1 MRYLIR
7 IGLLALMAF
16 AVVACQSPNAQTEP
30 AEPAEV
36 SESNDQPAVETAAEP
51 ESNTVEMS
59 ESSDAESVDEMAED
73 TEMAEKEDNAMAEE
87 TVEEVVD
94 EGPSAA
100 EVAQMERAA
109 AGTIRDNERAG
120 NREVEEDE
128 SAEEEV
134 RSLASF
140 LPNLGEAPEVT
151 NGEPWINSDPL
162 TLEELEGKVVL
173 IEFWTYS

>member
-7 IGLLALMAF
+7 IGVLALMAF
-16 AVVACQSPNAQTEP
+16 AVVACQSPDVP
-30 AEPAEV
+30 EV
-36 SESNDQPAVETAAEP
+36 SEAEDQPVVETAAEP
-51 ESNTVEMS
+51 DSNTVEM
-59 ESSDAESVDEMAED
+59 AESVDAESENEMTEE
-73 TEMAEKEDNAMAEE
+73 TEMAEKDDEAMAEE

-94 EGPSAA
+94 EGPTAA

-109 AGTIRDNERAG
+109 AGTIRDNDRAG
-120 NREVEEDE
+120 NRDVEEDE
-128 SAEEEV
+128 AAEEEV

-140 LPNLGEAPEVT
+140 LPNLGEAPEVD

>member
-16 AVVACQSPNAQTEP
+16 AIAACQSPNTHTEP
-30 AEPAEV
+30 ADV
-36 SESNDQPAVETAAEP
+36 SESSDQPAVETAAEP
-51 ESNTVEMS
+51 DSNMVEMD
-59 ESSDAESVDEMAED
+59 ESADEITEE
-73 TEMAEKEDNAMAEE
+73 TEMAEKEDEAIAEE
-87 TVEEVVD
+87 TIDVVVEE
-94 EGPSAA
+94 GPTAA

-120 NREVEEDE
+120 NRDVEEDE
-128 SAEEEV
+128 AAEEEV

-140 LPNLGEAPEVT
+140 LPNLGEAPEVI